1 MSDFIR
7 PVDVIAAHRY
17 DEGPVQDCDC
27 GWLAADGTWTN
38 IATAHAAHVLEALA
52 AQRMTVVTLP
62 EVAGPDEMGSYR
74 VPVDADGYIRVE
86 PEDQW
91 GDPVIS
97 PLMVG
102 LPLRDLAKARRYA
115 AALLAATDVVEE
127 SR

>member
-7 PVDVIAAHRY
+7 PVDVIAAHESY
-17 DEGPVQDCDC
+17 DFAGGASCLC
-27 GWLAADGTWTN
+27 GADFEDM
-38 IATAHAAHVLEALA
+38 TAHAAHVLEVLA